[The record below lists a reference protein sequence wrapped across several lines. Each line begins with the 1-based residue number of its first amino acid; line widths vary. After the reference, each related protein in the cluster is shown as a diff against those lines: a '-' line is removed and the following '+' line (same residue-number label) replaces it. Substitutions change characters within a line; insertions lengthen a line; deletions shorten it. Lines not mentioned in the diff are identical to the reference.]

1 MNAQQNTQGV
11 TGEHTTAGTPHG
23 HTSLTPFLAVV
34 DAAAAVDFYT
44 RVFGAAL
51 VDRTEM
57 PGADGTPVVV
67 HATLD
72 LGNGRLQ
79 VGEVNPGFHLVPP
92 PEGDDA
98 CYSLGLYVPGVDAVV
113 ARAVDAGAAVREP
126 VTRFV
131 SGDRYGSLRD
141 PFGVRWSV
149 MTRVEDLS
157 DEESA
162 ARVAEWAASAGAQ

>member
-23 HTSLTPFLAVV
+23 HTSLTPFVAVV
-34 DAAAAVDFYT
+34 DAAAAIDFYT
-44 RVFGAAL
+44 RVFGATL

-79 VGEVNPGFHLVPP
+79 
-92 PEGDDA
+92 
-98 CYSLGLYVPGVDAVV
+98 LG
-113 ARAVDAGAAVREP
+113 
-126 VTRFV
+126 
-131 SGDRYGSLRD
+131 
-141 PFGVRWSV
+141 
-149 MTRVEDLS
+149 
-157 DEESA
+157 
-162 ARVAEWAASAGAQ
+162 